1 MSNFNPLEELFDNY
15 VIKNERLRVE
25 YNAYAMEG
33 PWPSDYAPERKETL
47 LVLLYGLLDYQI
59 VTNDDDVSELVHQS
73 SGCKVRLTLFD
84 RYVHVAVYRDAE
96 EAFL

>member
-1 MSNFNPLEELFDNY
+1 MNILEEWFDNY
-15 VIKNERLRVE
+15 TIENETLRVE
-25 YNAYAMEG
+25 YNAYVMEG
-33 PWPSDYAPERKETL
+33 SWPSDYALERKETL

-59 VTNDDDVSELVHQS
+59 VTNYDDVSELVHQP

-84 RYVHVAVYRDAE
+84 RYVHVAVYRDTE